1 MPTKTER
8 AKVQVKESS
17 TPDLRT
23 FEITL
28 TAPVS
33 DFQLTDLLKQRG
45 VIDGVEVQMKQA
57 VKQALE
63 EYLNSAETLIAGL
76 STNPPSPRRVRPSD
90 TRNVGSSQPNLQTPL
105 TVEKA

>member
-8 AKVQVKESS
+8 AKVQIRESS
-17 TPDLRT
+17 TADQRI
-23 FEITL
+23 FEITV
-28 TAPVS
+28 TAPVG

-45 VIDGVEVQMKQA
+45 VIDGVEVQLKQA
-57 VKQALE
+57 VKQGVE

-76 STNPPSPRRVRPSD
+76 STNSPSPRKVRASD
-90 TRNVGSSQPNLQTPL
+90 TRNGSSSQSNLQTPL

>member
-8 AKVQVKESS
+8 AKVQIKESS

-23 FEITL
+23 FEIML
-28 TAPVS
+28 TASVG

-45 VIDGVEVQMKQA
+45 VINGVDVLLKQA
-57 VKQALE
+57 LKKALE

-76 STNPPSPRRVRPSD
+76 STNSLSSRKAHATDPETSAH
-90 TRNVGSSQPNLQTPL
+90 RNRICKPL
-105 TVEKA
+105 